1 MFEEDGRVSLEWQAG
16 SGLLITAKG
25 YPADMV
31 MTLMLGLRK
40 VVEDNVPPEKQKEA
54 MRSFADHLL
63 KLMDVTTTDIDLAA
77 LGGTT

>member
-1 MFEEDGRVSLEWQAG
+1 MFEEDGRVALEWKAG
-16 SGLLITAKG
+16 SGLLMKAKG

-40 VVEDNVPPEKQKEA
+40 VVEDNVPPEKQREA